1 MLFFSE
7 EEEEKEDWPILENTY
22 NIYIYVC
29 IIWLRYYI
37 YIRPLFFLSFET
49 MRDPIETRVRVW
61 WTKKGKESNRERVI
75 NTHHVLSPSSL
86 KKNLFGGQPKQ

>member
-1 MLFFSE
+1 MVTILYLYTS
-7 EEEEKEDWPILENTY
+7 PI
-22 NIYIYVC
+22 
-29 IIWLRYYI
+29 
-37 YIRPLFFLSFET
+37 FLSFET

-61 WTKKGKESNRERVI
+61 WTKKGKGSNRERVI

>member
-7 EEEEKEDWPILENTY
+7 EEEEEDWPILENTY
-22 NIYIYVC
+22 IYICLYNM
-29 IIWLRYYI
+29 ITILYLYTS
-37 YIRPLFFLSFET
+37 LFFLSFET